1 MHENVAAVKELPE
14 ALPQGERILWQGAPQ
29 WRALLRRAFHGRKL
43 VGYFTATL
51 ALRGASELYGGGTP
65 LEALVAMLWLLP
77 LALFALGLVALLAWL
92 TARASWY
99 TITDRRVVMR
109 IGIVLEITFNFP
121 FKVIDSAGLRL
132 YADGTGD
139 IPLQFMPGEQIAY
152 VHLWPHARPWHVRRT
167 EPMLRCVA
175 DAAAVAELLAGAI
188 AAKTG
193 GAALPIR
200 ATASPAITVV
210 APARG
215 RTAANA
221 A

>member
-14 ALPQGERILWQGAPQ
+14 ALPQGERILWQGGPQ
-29 WRALLRRAFHGRKL
+29 WRSLLRRAFHGRKL
-43 VGYFTATL
+43 VFYFAAAL
-51 ALRGASELYGGGTP
+51 GLRGSSELWSGGTP
-65 LEALVAMLWLLP
+65 VEALVAMLWLLP
-77 LALFALGLVALLAWL
+77 VALLGLGLVALLAWL

-121 FKVIDSAGLRL
+121 FKVIDNAGLRL
-132 YADGTGD
+132 HADGTGD

-152 VHLWPHARPWHVRRT
+152 MHLWPHARPWRFRRT

-175 DAAAVAELLAGAI
+175 DGAKVAELLAGAI
-188 AAKTG
+188 AAQTG

-200 ATASPAITVV
+200 ASASPAIAVV